1 MKIMKNLNL
10 KKFGIKGLICVVAIL
25 CVCLYFVG
33 MTIVKYNNAPKYNV
47 QKIKRHTITET
58 VEASGT
64 INPVTTV
71 NIGSQVSGM
80 ISAIYVDYNSEV
92 KKGQILAQIDPSL
105 FQAQVDKARGDL
117 NTARANYEKTKSML
131 IYDKKNYERYKKL
144 YTKRYV
150 AKSELDLAE
159 ATYKSD
165 VAALNGMSAQIAQA
179 SATLENNLTNLK
191 YTKIIS
197 PVDGVVVSRD
207 VDVGQTV
214 AASFQTPTLFMVAQ
228 DLTKM
233 QIEVNVSEADIG
245 KVQVDQEVDYTLDG
259 YSDQIFKGKVFQV
272 RISPTTVNNVVTYNV
287 IVVVDNDDQKLK
299 PGMTANVSIITSK
312 KVDVLGV
319 PNEALKF
326 TPAEITGGKKYKEQG
341 LWVMRDKKPVRV
353 TIETGAKNND
363 ITEIISKDI
372 SDEEMVIIGYKNKDK
387 KTTNDGRPPMRMF

>member
-1 MKIMKNLNL
+1 MM
-10 KKFGIKGLICVVAIL
+10 KKFGIKGILIALVIVSLLFWGIAWAI
-25 CVCLYFVG
+25 
-33 MTIVKYNNAPKYNV
+33 TQYNKTPRYKV
-47 QKIKRHTITET
+47 RKIKRTTITET

-80 ISAIYVDYNSEV
+80 ISAIYVDFNSKV
-92 KKGQILAQIDPSL
+92 TKGQLLAQIDPSL
-105 FQAQVDKARGDL
+105 FQAQVEKAQGDL
-117 NTARANYEKTKSML
+117 NSAKANYEKIKAML

-150 AKSELDLAE
+150 AKSDVELAE

-165 VAALNGMSAQIAQA
+165 VAQLDAMSAQIAQA
-179 SATLENNLTNLK
+179 NATLQNNLTNLK

-245 KVQVDQEVDYTLDG
+245 RVAVGQDVDYTLDG
-259 YSDQIFKGKVFQV
+259 YADMTFRGKVSQV

-287 IVVVDNDDQKLK
+287 IVEVDNEDQKLK
-299 PGMTANVSIITSK
+299 PGMTANVSIITNRK
-312 KVDVLGV
+312 DDALCV
-319 PNEALKF
+319 PNDALRF
-326 TPAEITGGKKYKEQG
+326 TPTEITGGQKYKEQG
-341 LWVMRDKKPVRV
+341 IWVMRDRKPVRV
-353 TIETGAKNND
+353 TIKTGAKNND

-372 SDEEMVIIGYKNKDK
+372 KENERVIIGYRNADKNTGGTQK
-387 KTTNDGRPPMRMF
+387 KRPMRMF